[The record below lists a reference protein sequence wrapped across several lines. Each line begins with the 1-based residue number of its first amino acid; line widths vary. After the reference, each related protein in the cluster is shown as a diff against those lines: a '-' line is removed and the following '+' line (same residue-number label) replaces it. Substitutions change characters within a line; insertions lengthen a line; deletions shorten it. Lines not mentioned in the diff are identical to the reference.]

1 MREQLKIASE
11 NDYIRIQKFLQK
23 AGISTAGVEEHI
35 HQFVIMESDEGE
47 LLATVGFEKEGM
59 DGILRS
65 LVVSPSL
72 MQSDILLLFK
82 SIVQLAQKHGVK
94 QLYLLTNKA
103 SSLHFFQMMNFQQ
116 TSYSALPDLLKE
128 HSYLK
133 QLPNPKDVYV
143 MFYAAS

>member
-1 MREQLKIASE
+1 M
-11 NDYIRIQKFLQK
+11 
-23 AGISTAGVEEHI
+23 EEHI
-35 HQFVIMESDEGE
+35 HQFVIMENEEGE
-47 LLATVGFEKEGM
+47 LLATVGFEKEGV

-116 TSYSALPDLLKE
+116 ISYSALPELLKE

-133 QLPNPKDVYV
+133 SYQTLG
-143 MFYAAS
+143 MSM